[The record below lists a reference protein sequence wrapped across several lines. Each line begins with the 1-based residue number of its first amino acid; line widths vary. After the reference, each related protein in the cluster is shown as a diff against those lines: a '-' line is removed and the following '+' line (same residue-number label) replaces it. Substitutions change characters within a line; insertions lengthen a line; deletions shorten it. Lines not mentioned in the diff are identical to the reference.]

1 MDSKIDKGNK
11 ILTMVVM
18 GISIFLFLSGGFTI
32 YANKTIDKRIEEKT
46 KKYEV
51 ALENIALFLESK
63 ASDKEVKQF
72 KEKKQNGLKSIILG
86 DEWEQNKP

>member
-1 MDSKIDKGNK
+1 MNNLEKSNK
-11 ILTMVVM
+11 VLHTIVLGVA
-18 GISIFLFLSGGFTI
+18 IFTFLSGGFTL

-63 ASDKEVKQF
+63 ASDKEVKEF